1 MKFFVLIIAG
11 RYIVQI
17 TKLFVMICF
26 FQNQFVKMKR
36 SEVQDLVP
44 NKSRLNFHSDC
55 HYLI

>member
-17 TKLFVMICF
+17 TELFLMICF

-36 SEVQDLVP
+36 SEVPL
-44 NKSRLNFHSDC
+44 
-55 HYLI
+55 